1 VGGKEEAV
9 RPGRRGGGD
18 GDLGCKREPRAVPLL
33 PPRTGASV
41 VVHGRWARSSKPIA
55 AAGRCGLGPLASLP
69 SPPLPCT
76 LHRRAR
82 RSDGG
87 EIRRCRAP
95 LLLRQRQASLSSGGE
110 GEVRARAGARLVS
123 GARQDGGASASSP
136 VGAEEDCKCNC
147 LLLCWRRWDE
157 EMKNTV
163 AARQRPIYLPNLTIV
178 VGVSLRAHIAQ
189 NRMCFHFVLRA
200 HTALTRLVVCRTSN
214 LAYTTHR
221 QKVICK
227 VFNALHGA

>member
-1 VGGKEEAV
+1 MQEGATGGATSPSPHRRIRRCPWATGAEQQANCGG
-9 RPGRRGGGD
+9 RPA
-18 GDLGCKREPRAVPLL
+18 LFTPP
-33 PPRTGASV
+33 PPR
-41 VVHGRWARSSKPIA
+41 
-55 AAGRCGLGPLASLP
+55 
-69 SPPLPCT
+69 T

-110 GEVRARAGARLVS
+110 GEVRVRAGARLVS
-123 GARQDGGASASSP
+123 GARQDGGASTSSP

-147 LLLCWRRWDE
+147 LLLCWRRWDG

-163 AARQRPIYLPNLTIV
+163 AARQMPIYLPNLTIV
-178 VGVSLRAHIAQ
+178 VGVSLRARIAQ

-200 HTALTRLVVCRTSN
+200 RTALTRLVVCRTSN